1 MYKILNKLFGWDYIY
16 WEDRFNSGISFDSGI
31 SKLIVLPDKSVHFK
45 HRGYIVSV
53 IDTEFIVKWLTC
65 TPDKYIK

>member
-16 WEDRFNSGISFDSGI
+16 WEDTCCSGI
-31 SKLIVLPDKSVHFK
+31 SKVIVLPDKSVHFK
-45 HRGYIVSV
+45 YYGYIVSV
-53 IDTEFIVKWLTC
+53 TDTEFIVKWLTC